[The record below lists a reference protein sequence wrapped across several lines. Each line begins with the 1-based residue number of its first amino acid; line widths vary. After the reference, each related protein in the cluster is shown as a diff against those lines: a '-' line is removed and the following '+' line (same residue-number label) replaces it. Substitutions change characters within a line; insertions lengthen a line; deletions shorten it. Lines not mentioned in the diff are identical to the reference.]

1 MFEFFFKYR
10 PLLFDEGS
18 FAFRPTIATYVATI
32 LVLVA
37 GVVTLRTYRRVRANS
52 RPIDRAALT
61 GIRLVILALLVFCL
75 FRPVLV
81 LSRVMPQQNF
91 LGVLIDDTRSM
102 QIADRDGE
110 PRASFVDRQFGG
122 VEGPILTALAE
133 RFVVRL
139 FSFSSD
145 TNRIESVDAL
155 TYDGTQTHLGQAL
168 TRAQE
173 ELAGVPLSGLVVVTD
188 GADTADGLPPDS
200 LMPLQ
205 AAGVPVFTV
214 GLGREAYTRDIQLS
228 RVDTPRAVLQGASLV
243 VDVVVVQTGYEGQL
257 VNLLVEDEGRIV
269 ADEQLTLPADG
280 EPTTVRVRFTAADA
294 GPRLFSFRISPQVD
308 EMVTQNNIRNVLI
321 VVEDTRE
328 KVLYFEGEPRWE
340 VKFIRRAVA
349 EDDNL
354 ELAVLQRTAE
364 NKFMRMG
371 VEDADDLAGGFPRT
385 REELFKYRA
394 LILGGI
400 EANHFTPD
408 QLRMISD
415 FVSDRGGGLL
425 MLGSRRSFAE
435 TFFL

>member
-280 EPTTVRVRFTAADA
+280 EPL
-294 GPRLFSFRISPQVD
+294 P
-308 EMVTQNNIRNVLI
+308 M
-321 VVEDTRE
+321 
-328 KVLYFEGEPRWE
+328 
-340 VKFIRRAVA
+340 
-349 EDDNL
+349 
-354 ELAVLQRTAE
+354 
-364 NKFMRMG
+364 
-371 VEDADDLAGGFPRT
+371 
-385 REELFKYRA
+385 
-394 LILGGI
+394 LGHDSS
-400 EANHFTPD
+400 AF
-408 QLRMISD
+408 
-415 FVSDRGGGLL
+415 
-425 MLGSRRSFAE
+425 GSRRRSTRWLRRTIFG
-435 TFFL
+435 TC